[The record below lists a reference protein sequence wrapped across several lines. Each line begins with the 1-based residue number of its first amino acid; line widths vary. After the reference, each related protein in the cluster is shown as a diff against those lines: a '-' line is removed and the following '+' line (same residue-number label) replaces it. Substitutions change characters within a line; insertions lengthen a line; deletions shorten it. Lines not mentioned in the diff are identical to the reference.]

1 MQMYLYRFK
10 FMKGSMLRE
19 VKSCIS
25 TRNWCKYIT
34 KEDTSPRLLNI
45 DKEKLHDNYQ
55 MMEITRICKG
65 KIPKNSYFDLK
76 FQTKFK
82 RDRRMEIGGN
92 YRKKLSL
99 KKLPNTQDLIYMN
112 NYLNK

>member
-1 MQMYLYRFK
+1 MQMYLYIFK
-10 FMKGSMLRE
+10 VMNKSILGE

-34 KEDTSPRLLNI
+34 KEDTNPRLLNV
-45 DKEKLHDNYQ
+45 DKEILHDNYQ
-55 MMEITRICKG
+55 MMEIARICKG

-82 RDRRMEIGGN
+82 RDRLMEVCGN

-99 KKLPNTQDLIYMN
+99 KK
-112 NYLNK
+112 